1 MQYIYI
7 TKDVCLH
14 DFCTVKYLLM
24 YLWTSN
30 VAFMKKVL
38 EFESSNR
45 KDGKQDMMSRRRS
58 FQQPA
63 KHSEGQSFLEE
74 VVGNSFEKN

>member
-1 MQYIYI
+1 
-7 TKDVCLH
+7 
-14 DFCTVKYLLM
+14 
-24 YLWTSN
+24 
-30 VAFMKKVL
+30 MKKLL

>member
-1 MQYIYI
+1 
-7 TKDVCLH
+7 
-14 DFCTVKYLLM
+14 
-24 YLWTSN
+24 
-30 VAFMKKVL
+30 MKKVL

-45 KDGKQDMMSRRRS
+45 KDEKQDMMSRRRS
-58 FQQPA
+58 FQQPV